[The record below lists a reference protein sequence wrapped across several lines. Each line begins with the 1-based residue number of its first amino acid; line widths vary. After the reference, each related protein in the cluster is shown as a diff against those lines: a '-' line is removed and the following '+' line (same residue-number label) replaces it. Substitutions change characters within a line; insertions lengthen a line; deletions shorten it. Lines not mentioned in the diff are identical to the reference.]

1 MPITRAQVADTLM
14 AFGTAPELAYN
25 AMTLLA
31 ANMTTFK
38 TRTFALPLPDTEK
51 FTDEG
56 DIGVGV
62 NGGFM
67 SEQTSGFV
75 NPPGWDINNRVDSG
89 TFLQMLRRHSGG
101 VDTVVAL
108 EPTVAFQHSGGML
121 VNDTAVGRQ
130 LPSSTFAMSNN
141 GADYLWGG
149 VCGNSM
155 QIGQQGAGDPMFTW
169 SVLGSGLYRRIRNL
183 APAFGNLVLPLP
195 QPKTLGPDSVLEFTD
210 DNGNVVFTS
219 GRQMV
224 NFSITLA
231 NNLDMLKLAG
241 ASRVDPLDITK
252 GWYLDELLHKVQTSN
267 ATMRVFLD
275 DQMRAFDA
283 AQRNKQ
289 ISGFKYRM
297 YGYEVAGTRAVVVD
311 PALDTLTLAGHGF
324 VLDQVVRVFG
334 TTIPAPLVA
343 GQAYYVTAPVGNTF
357 KLAAAPAGAPIDIT
371 TAGAAVAVRGTQRN
385 MVEIS
390 YNRCYFNTGG
400 PAQDDNGNAVID
412 INVRPAIDNVNFG
425 IWFWRAI
432 NGSAAV
438 IV

>member
-1 MPITRAQVADTLM
+1 MATRAQVAETLM
-14 AFGTAPELAYN
+14 AFGTVPELAYN

-56 DIGVGV
+56 DIGAGV

-75 NPPGWDINNRVDSG
+75 NPPGWDINNRVDAG
-89 TFLQMLRRHSGG
+89 TMLQFLRRQSGG
-101 VDTVVAL
+101 VDTVVPIEA
-108 EPTVAFQHSGGML
+108 TVAYQHGGGML
-121 VNDTAVGRQ
+121 ANDTVVGRQ
-130 LPSSTFAMSNN
+130 LPSTTFALSNN
-141 GADYLWGG
+141 GADNLWGG
-149 VCGNSM
+149 VAGNNM
-155 QIGQQGAGDPMFTW
+155 QFGQTGAGDPMYTW
-169 SVLGSGLYRRIRNL
+169 SVLGSGLYRSIRNIV
-183 APAFGNLVLPLP
+183 PAFGNLALPVA
-195 QPKTLGPDSVLEFTD
+195 QPKMLGPDSVLEFTD
-210 DNGNVVFTS
+210 DNGNIVMTS

-224 NFSITLA
+224 NFSITLS
-231 NNLDMLKLAG
+231 NNLDMMKLAG
-241 ASRVDPLDITK
+241 ASRIDPYDIEK

-267 ATMRVFLD
+267 ATMRIFLD
-275 DQMRAFDA
+275 DTMRAFDA

-297 YGYEVAGTRAVVVD
+297 YGNEVAATRAVVAD
-311 PALDTLTLAGHGF
+311 PALDTFTLAAHGY
-324 VLDQVVRVFG
+324 VLDQPVRFYG
-334 TTIPAPLVA
+334 TTVPAPLVA
-343 GQAYYVTAPVGNTF
+343 GQVYFVTAPLANTF
-357 KLAAAPAGAPIDIT
+357 KVAVAPAGVAIDIT
-371 TAGAAVAVRGTQRN
+371 TAGVAVKVRGIQRN
-385 MVEIS
+385 MVEIF

-400 PAQDDNGNAVID
+400 PVQDDNGNAVMD

-432 NGSAAV
+432 NGSAAA